1 MKTSE
6 KNMLKKLIVSSLL
19 LTSMITTVK
28 AESYDDMKTMMF
40 SQETKLTGIKPE
52 FLLMPTTNYNE
63 RPMGIKP
70 EVIILH
76 HTAPF
81 PSLSKV
87 GYFFQDVNS
96 RVSSHFTVG
105 KDGVIIQS
113 VDEKDRAWHA
123 GPSAWLGKNNVNDY
137 SLGIEILN
145 DGDSKDPFTELQYNA
160 VAKLVSYL
168 MKKYDIPLS
177 KVIGHRD
184 IAIPLGRK
192 IDPSDNFDWKLV
204 KSKIRK
210 NLDMPQSF
218 FGWWELPQESN
229 EKIDTAFSL
238 LRDNDVNKRVT
249 AFDLLITIPHKN
261 YEKTIEELFLKERL
275 ETKEGSYYVKAR
287 FYKFFNLDENDK
299 YLFQA
304 VEDISKYQTNVEDLN
319 VELVNYLAG
328 KNVEHL
334 TPILMRMY
342 VEKTSGEKLKIALI
356 KALGN
361 YKEEEVKTFLLD
373 ALDKASNNTQKK
385 TLVETWAN
393 YNDNSINKKLFELF
407 QKSKS
412 DELKSSIIDTLRIT
426 FNNDVEEKLLKWLP
440 SSSEKVA
447 ESIIWT
453 LLRKDS
459 LKGIKT
465 LTSNKAFDSYS
476 AKIKMGVFNTIAKLK
491 YKEAESFLIT
501 KIDNETD
508 FYVKSSIALALGKI
522 NTDKA
527 FNKLSDLLEKEDSK
541 NLKMVFLKSILEFT
555 NKDFSKFI
563 TKALNSKNY
572 PNEAKLITLSSIR
585 EKKLTSVMPILKE
598 FLVENRAEDLEA
610 LIKETISYVEN
621 N

>member
-1 MKTSE
+1 
-6 KNMLKKLIVSSLL
+6 MLKKLLVSTLL
-19 LTSMITTVK
+19 LTFMVSIVK
-28 AESYDDMKTMMF
+28 AESYDDVKNIMF

-52 FLLMPTTNYNE
+52 FLLMPCTNYNE
-63 RPMGIKP
+63 RPMGVKP

-81 PSLSKV
+81 PSLAKV

-105 KDGVIIQS
+105 KDGLIIQS
-113 VDEKDRAWHA
+113 VDEKDRAWHSGA
-123 GPSAWLGKNNVNDY
+123 SAWLGKSNVNDY

-192 IDPSDNFDWKLV
+192 IDPADNFDWKLV
-204 KSKIRK
+204 KAKIRK
-210 NLDMPQSF
+210 GLDMPQSF

-229 EKIDTAFSL
+229 EKTDTAFSL
-238 LRDNDVNKRVT
+238 LKDNDINKRIT

-261 YEKTIEELFLKERL
+261 YEKTIEDLFLKERA
-275 ETKEGSYYVKAR
+275 ESKNGSDYVKAR

-304 VEDISKYQTNVEDLN
+304 VEDISKYTTNAEDLN

-342 VEKTSGEKLKIALI
+342 VEKPTDEKLKISII

-361 YKEEEVKTFLLD
+361 YKNEEVKKFLLD
-373 ALDKASNNTQKK
+373 TLDKTNNSNQKK
-385 TLVETWAN
+385 SIVETLAN
-393 YNDNSINKKLFELF
+393 YNDAMLNKNLFELF
-407 QKSKS
+407 NETTS
-412 DELKSSIIDTLRIT
+412 DDVKVAIIDSLRVT
-426 FNNDVEEKLLKWLP
+426 FNIAVEEKMLKWLP

-465 LTSNKAFDSYS
+465 IINSKTFDNYS
-476 AKIKMGVFNTIAKLK
+476 TKIKIGVFNTIAKLK
-491 YKEAESFLIT
+491 YKDAESFLIT
-501 KIDNETD
+501 KIDTETD
-508 FYVKSSIALALGKI
+508 FYNKASISLALAKI

-527 FNKLSDLLEKEDSK
+527 FNKLAEVLEKEDSK
-541 NLKMVFLKSILEFT
+541 NLKMIFLKSILEFT

-563 TKALNSKNY
+563 TKALNSKNF
-572 PNEAKLITLSSIR
+572 PNEAKLIALAAVK

-598 FLVENRAEDLEA
+598 FLVETRAEDLEP

>member
-1 MKTSE
+1 
-6 KNMLKKLIVSSLL
+6 MLKKLLVSTLL
-19 LTSMITTVK
+19 LTSMVSTVK
-28 AESYDDMKTMMF
+28 AESYDDVKNIMF

-52 FLLMPTTNYNE
+52 FLLMPCTNYNE
-63 RPMGIKP
+63 RPMGVKP

-81 PSLSKV
+81 PSLAKV

-105 KDGVIIQS
+105 KDGLIIQS
-113 VDEKDRAWHA
+113 VDEKDRAWHS
-123 GPSAWLGKNNVNDY
+123 GPSAWLGKTNVNDY

-192 IDPSDNFDWKLV
+192 IDPADNFDWKLV
-204 KSKIRK
+204 KAKIRK
-210 NLDMPQSF
+210 GLDMPQSF

-238 LRDNDVNKRVT
+238 LKDNDVNKRIT

-261 YEKTIEELFLKERL
+261 YEKTIEDLFFKERA
-275 ETKEGSYYVKAR
+275 ESKNGSDYVKAR

-304 VEDISKYQTNVEDLN
+304 VEDISKYQTNIEDLN

-342 VEKTSGEKLKIALI
+342 VEKSTDEKLKLSII

-361 YKEEEVKTFLLD
+361 YKDEEVKKFLLD
-373 ALDKASNNTQKK
+373 TLDKTNNSNQKK
-385 TLVETWAN
+385 SIVETLAN
-393 YNDNSINKKLFELF
+393 YNDAMLNKNLFELF
-407 QKSKS
+407 NETTS
-412 DELKSSIIDTLRIT
+412 DEVKVAIIDSLRIT
-426 FNNDVEEKLLKWLP
+426 FNMAVEEKMLKWLP
-440 SSSEKVA
+440 SSSEKVS

-465 LTSNKAFDSYS
+465 IISSKSFDNYS
-476 AKIKMGVFNTIAKLK
+476 TKIKIGIFNTIAKLK
-491 YKEAESFLIT
+491 YKDAESFLIT
-501 KIDNETD
+501 KIDTETD
-508 FYVKSSIALALGKI
+508 FYSKASISLALAKI
-522 NTDKA
+522 NTDKG
-527 FNKLSDLLEKEDSK
+527 FNKLTEVLEKEDSK

-563 TKALNSKNY
+563 TKALNSKNF
-572 PNEAKLITLSSIR
+572 PNEAKLIALAAVK

-598 FLVENRAEDLEA
+598 FLVETRAEDLEP